1 MSNGL
6 TRRDKEKRA
15 YNLGLVS
22 AGSGVATVVLV
33 VLAIV
38 GVVGFGLPILTAI
51 IAALAGFAFS
61 RTVS

>member
-1 MSNGL
+1 M
-6 TRRDKEKRA
+6 
-15 YNLGLVS
+15 S

-51 IAALAGFAFS
+51 IATLAGFAFS